1 MMEENG
7 TVIELKSK
15 HLAIVLCEKSSAC
28 KHCASMESCKVT
40 EDDNRSMAVE
50 AHNSIGAEVGDRV
63 TLTISSKKFL
73 GSSFMVYIVPLV
85 ALLIGAGIGQAIGTR
100 LDSGI
105 DPELLSAIFG
115 VAFLV
120 GTFMTIKVGSKAIPR
135 ESYLPRIARV
145 LQED

>member
-7 TVIELKSK
+7 TVIELKNK

-28 KHCASMESCKVT
+28 KHCASMESCKIN
-40 EDDNRSMAVE
+40 EEDNRSMMVE

-85 ALLIGAGIGQAIGTR
+85 ALLIGAGIGQTIGAR
-100 LDSGI
+100 LDTGI